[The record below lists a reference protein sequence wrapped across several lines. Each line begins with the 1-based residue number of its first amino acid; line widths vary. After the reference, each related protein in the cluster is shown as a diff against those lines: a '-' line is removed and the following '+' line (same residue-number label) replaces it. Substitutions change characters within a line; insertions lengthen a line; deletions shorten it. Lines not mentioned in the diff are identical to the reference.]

1 MKTRPGEGR
10 LSEGMVLAPIAL
22 GTMLAPLNSTMIA
35 VAIPAFLEDFGR
47 SLAWG
52 SWIVTSYLVAMAAVQ
67 PLGGSLGDRYG
78 RRRLFLIGLTLF
90 LLATVVAALSWRIEV
105 LLVARTVQAISG
117 AAAIPNGTALI
128 RSLVPPERRGRAFG
142 NVGAAIAVAAGLGP
156 PIGGILTAALGW
168 RWIFAANL
176 LLLAPALVLGWRLP
190 ADSPAPQAGR
200 FDLRGA
206 TLLTLGLVSLVLAL
220 TIWRLPGAP
229 LALAPALGLFGAVAA
244 GLGPPIGG
252 VLTAALGWRW
262 IFAANIL
269 LLAPSLVLGWRL
281 PADSPAPQTG
291 KFDLSGATLLTLGL
305 VSLVLALTVWRL
317 PGAPFELAPALGL
330 FAAVAGLILIRHGK
344 HSPNPVLNL
353 ALLRARGFTPAVI
366 NVLLSNLAMYTLL
379 LSLPLFLA
387 GWSTWDSAKV
397 GLLLAGLSLPTIFLS
412 PLGGRLSDRV
422 GRRTPV
428 VLGAC
433 LVSLGVL
440 PFLAIGPS
448 WSWPLYLF
456 PLILIGAGLGLSM
469 APVQATA
476 IEAAPSSQTGQA
488 AGLFSTMRYLGSIL
502 GSSILAAVLI
512 GPTPPVENFLLLY
525 AALFLSACGAIFA
538 SWYLPV

>member
-1 MKTRPGEGR
+1 
-10 LSEGMVLAPIAL
+10 MVLVPVAL

-35 VAIPAFLEDFGR
+35 VALPELLEDFSR

-90 LLATVVAALSWRIEV
+90 LAATVIAALSWSIEV
-105 LLVARTVQAISG
+105 LIAARTVQAIAG
-117 AAAIPNGTALI
+117 AMAIPNGTALV
-128 RSLVPPERRGRAFG
+128 RSLIPPERRGRAFG
-142 NVGAAIAVAAGLGP
+142 NVGAAIAAAAGLGP

-190 ADSPAPQAGR
+190 ADSPAPQRGR

-206 TLLTLGLVSLVLAL
+206 TLLTIGLVSLVLAL
-220 TIWRLPGAP
+220 TIWRLPGAS
-229 LALAPALGLFGAVAA
+229 LGLAPAFGL
-244 GLGPPIGG
+244 I
-252 VLTAALGWRW
+252 
-262 IFAANIL
+262 
-269 LLAPSLVLGWRL
+269 
-281 PADSPAPQTG
+281 
-291 KFDLSGATLLTLGL
+291 
-305 VSLVLALTVWRL
+305 
-317 PGAPFELAPALGL
+317 
-330 FAAVAGLILIRHGK
+330 AAVAILVLIWHAKR
-344 HSPNPVLNL
+344 SSNPVLNL
-353 ALLRARGFTPAVI
+353 ALLRARGFTPAVT

-387 GWSTWDSAKV
+387 AWSTWGSAQV
-397 GLLLAGLSLPTIFLS
+397 GLLLAGLSLPTILLS

-422 GRRTPV
+422 GRRAPV
-428 VLGAC
+428 VVGAC
-433 LVSLGVL
+433 FMSLGVL
-440 PFLAIGPS
+440 PFLAIGPN

-456 PLILIGAGLGLSM
+456 PLILVGAGLGLSM

-476 IEAAPSSQTGQA
+476 IETAPSSQAGQA

-502 GSSILAAVLI
+502 GSSIMAAVLI
-512 GPTPPVENFLLLY
+512 GPTPPVENFRLLY

-538 SWYLPV
+538 SWRLPVWLKKASDHEAGPSISPEQARG

>member
-1 MKTRPGEGR
+1 
-10 LSEGMVLAPIAL
+10 MVLAPVAL

-35 VAIPAFLEDFGR
+35 VAIPSLLGDFDR

-67 PLGGSLGDRYG
+67 PLGGALGDRYG

-90 LLATVVAALSWRIEV
+90 LVATVVAAFSWRIEV

-117 AAAIPNGTALI
+117 AAAIPNGTALV

-142 NVGAAIAVAAGLGP
+142 NIGAAIAVAAGLGP

-176 LLLAPALVLGWRLP
+176 LLLAPALVLGWKLP

-206 TLLTLGLVSLVLAL
+206 ALLTFGLVSLVLSL
-220 TIWRLPGAP
+220 TTWRLPNAP
-229 LALAPALGLFGAVAA
+229 LF
-244 GLGPPIGG
+244 
-252 VLTAALGWRW
+252 
-262 IFAANIL
+262 
-269 LLAPSLVLGWRL
+269 
-281 PADSPAPQTG
+281 
-291 KFDLSGATLLTLGL
+291 
-305 VSLVLALTVWRL
+305 
-317 PGAPFELAPALGL
+317 LAPALGL
-330 FAAVAGLILIRHGK
+330 FAAGTLLALVRH
-344 HSPNPVLNL
+344 SARALNPVLNL
-353 ALLRARGFTPAVI
+353 ALLRARGFTPAVA

-387 GWSTWDSAKV
+387 GWSTWGNAQV
-397 GLLLAGLSLPTIFLS
+397 GLLLAGLSLPTIIFS

-422 GRRTPV
+422 GGRTPV
-428 VLGAC
+428 VVGAC
-433 LVSLGVL
+433 LMSLGIL
-440 PFLAIGPS
+440 PFLAIDPT
-448 WSWPLYLF
+448 WSWPLYLL
-456 PLILIGAGLGLSM
+456 PLILVGAGLGLSM

-476 IEAAPSSQTGQA
+476 IETAHSSQTGQA
-488 AGLFSTMRYLGSIL
+488 SGLFSTMRYLGSIL
-502 GSSILAAVLI
+502 GSSIMAAVLI
-512 GPTPPVENFLLLY
+512 GQTPPVENFRILY

-538 SWYLPV
+538 SRRLPVWIERSGDHEAESSLPHEQSRR

>member
-1 MKTRPGEGR
+1 MNVGRRPLPEGV
-10 LSEGMVLAPIAL
+10 VLVPVAL

-35 VAIPAFLEDFGR
+35 VALPELLVDFDR
-47 SLAWG
+47 SLTWG

-67 PLGGSLGDRYG
+67 PLGGALGDRYG
-78 RRRLFLIGLTLF
+78 RRRLFLIGLALF
-90 LLATVVAALSWRIEV
+90 LAATTVAALSWRIEV
-105 LLVARTVQAISG
+105 LLFARTVQAVSG
-117 AAAIPNGTALI
+117 AAAIPNGTALV

-142 NVGAAIAVAAGLGP
+142 NVGAAI
-156 PIGGILTAALGW
+156 
-168 RWIFAANL
+168 
-176 LLLAPALVLGWRLP
+176 
-190 ADSPAPQAGR
+190 
-200 FDLRGA
+200 
-206 TLLTLGLVSLVLAL
+206 
-220 TIWRLPGAP
+220 
-229 LALAPALGLFGAVAA
+229 AVAA

-269 LLAPSLVLGWRL
+269 LLAPALVLGWRL

-387 GWSTWDSAKV
+387 GWSTWGSAQV

-448 WSWPLYLF
+448 WSWPLYLG
-456 PLILIGAGLGLSM
+456 PLILVGAGLGLSM

-476 IEAAPSSQTGQA
+476 IEAASSSQTGQA

-502 GSSILAAVLI
+502 GSSIMAAVLI
-512 GPTPPVENFLLLY
+512 DPAPPVENFRILY
-525 AALFLSACGAIFA
+525 AALFLSACGAILA
-538 SWYLPV
+538 SWRLPVWLKRDGDNEVAPPISSEQVRR

>member
-1 MKTRPGEGR
+1 
-10 LSEGMVLAPIAL
+10 
-22 GTMLAPLNSTMIA
+22 
-35 VAIPAFLEDFGR
+35 
-47 SLAWG
+47 
-52 SWIVTSYLVAMAAVQ
+52 MAAVQ

-78 RRRLFLIGLTLF
+78 RRRLFLIGLALF
-90 LLATVVAALSWRIEV
+90 LAATVVATLSWSIEV
-105 LLVARTVQAISG
+105 LIAARTVQAIAG
-117 AAAIPNGTALI
+117 AMAIPNGTALV

-142 NVGAAIAVAAGLGP
+142 NVGAAIAAAAGLGP
-156 PIGGILTAALGW
+156 PIGGVLTAALGW

-176 LLLAPALVLGWRLP
+176 MLLAPALVLGWRMP
-190 ADSPAPQAGR
+190 ADSPAPQRGR

-229 LALAPALGLFGAVAA
+229 LGLAAA
-244 GLGPPIGG
+244 
-252 VLTAALGWRW
+252 
-262 IFAANIL
+262 F
-269 LLAPSLVLGWRL
+269 
-281 PADSPAPQTG
+281 
-291 KFDLSGATLLTLGL
+291 
-305 VSLVLALTVWRL
+305 
-317 PGAPFELAPALGL
+317 GL
-330 FAAVAGLILIRHGK
+330 FATVAGLVLIRHGK

-353 ALLRARGFTPAVI
+353 ALFRARGFTPAVT

-387 GWSTWDSAKV
+387 GWSTWGSAQV

-422 GRRTPV
+422 GRRAPV

-433 LVSLGVL
+433 LISLGVL
-440 PFLAIGPS
+440 PFLAIGPN
-448 WSWPLYLF
+448 WSWPLYLL
-456 PLILIGAGLGLSM
+456 PLILVGAGLGLSM

-476 IEAAPSSQTGQA
+476 IETAPSSQTGQA

-512 GPTPPVENFLLLY
+512 ESTPPVDNFRILY

-538 SWYLPV
+538 SWRLPVWLKKASDHGVEPSISPEQLRR